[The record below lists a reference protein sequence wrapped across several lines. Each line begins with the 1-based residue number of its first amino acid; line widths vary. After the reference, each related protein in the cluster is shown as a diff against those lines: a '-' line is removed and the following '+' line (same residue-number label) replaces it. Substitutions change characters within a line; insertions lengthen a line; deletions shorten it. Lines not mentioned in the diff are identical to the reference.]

1 MSGEERILEAIGNIQ
16 KDISELKVG
25 QEAMQKQITGLETG
39 QKTMQK
45 NMDTMQRQI
54 SNLEAGQETM
64 QKDTNTMQSKIT
76 NLEIGQTAT
85 AQEFANLVK
94 IIGNVRAELKQ
105 DISDSACVIQKDL
118 KNFKSETNR
127 NFKLVDTRLELFEN
141 QMNRKFNEF
150 ENQMNKN
157 FNSFKTQMETR
168 CSFFENE
175 METKFKGFTDDFGT
189 KLANGFEQVNGRI
202 DNLIL
207 GGVDYILQT
216 NEKVKRLE
224 QQVKLA

>member
-1 MSGEERILEAIGNIQ
+1 MSGEERILEAIGNMQ

-25 QEAMQKQITGLETG
+25 QEAMQKQI
-39 QKTMQK
+39 
-45 NMDTMQRQI
+45 
-54 SNLEAGQETM
+54 SSLEAGQEAM
-64 QKDTNTMQSKIT
+64 QKDMNTMQSKIT

-127 NFKLVDTRLELFEN
+127 NFKLVDTRFELFEN

-150 ENQMNKN
+150 ENQMNQN
-157 FNSFKTQMETR
+157 FNSFKTQMQTR

-175 METKFKGFTDDFGT
+175 METKFKGFTDNFDT
-189 KLANGFEQVNGRI
+189 KLANGFEQVNERI

-216 NEKVKRLE
+216 NEKVKKLE